1 MRRVILNRRRLAAGA
16 AILTAVFAAAA
27 AFRQWVLPYCVPL
40 PEEEL
45 ARRIPARRFFD
56 RAGRLLH
63 SRPGFDYEW
72 RFPVRL
78 DALPAHLVEITL
90 AVEDRN
96 FYRHDGVDLAASARA
111 FWQLLKYGRIV
122 SGSSTVT
129 MQLMNLADRRP
140 RHRLTTP

>member
-1 MRRVILNRRRLAAGA
+1 MQQMKGVSISQGLAVGK
-16 AILTAVFAAAA
+16 IVVLTSAAAPEA
-27 AFRQWVLPYCVPL
+27 QAGT

-96 FYRHDGVDLAASARA
+96 FHRHDGVDLAASARA
-111 FWQLLKYGRIV
+111 FWQFLKHGRIV

-129 MQLMNLADRRP
+129 P
-140 RHRLTTP
+140 FSV